1 MGEFEYTFTVFTP
14 TYNRA
19 ATLSRVRDSLDAQ
32 TYRDF
37 EWIVVDDGSTD
48 GTKELVEGWQRDAW
62 FPIRYFRQPN
72 SGKHVAFNR
81 GVQAAKGAFFLT
93 LDSDDA
99 CDPEALERLLYWW
112 EQIPESEREGFS
124 AVTGQ
129 CRDQHGRALGT
140 PYPRS
145 PLDCGA
151 IEARWRY
158 RVKGEK
164 WGFQRTDVLRQHPFP
179 EPDGVKFV
187 SESLV
192 WRAIDVAGYKTRF
205 VNETWRTYWM
215 DEEGKGSLTEIT
227 PKVLEGRMMVHAQT
241 LNELGSW
248 VRVNPTAFASA
259 AINLSRYGLARGMRP
274 PAIVGLAR
282 PLWAKALVAVLLP
295 AGALASA
302 RDRWRRPAG
311 HGAQAV
317 SGSDDAS
324 GPESP
329 GA

>member
-1 MGEFEYTFTVFTP
+1 MGEFDRTFTVFTP

-19 ATLSRVRDSLDAQ
+19 STLHRVRDSLDAQ

-37 EWIVVDDGSTD
+37 EWVIVDDGSSD
-48 GTKELVEGWQRDAW
+48 GTQQPVEGWQHDAW

-81 GVQAAKGAFFLT
+81 AVREARGELFLT

-99 CDPEALERLLYWW
+99 CDADALARLLHWW
-112 EQIPESEREGFS
+112 EKIPASERQGFS

-129 CRDQHGRALGT
+129 CRDQHGRVLGT

-145 PLDCGA
+145 PLDCGP
-151 IEARWRY
+151 IEARWRF

-164 WGFQRTDVLRQHPFP
+164 WGFQRTDVLRDHPFP
-179 EPDGVKFV
+179 EPEGVKFV

-205 VNETWRTYWM
+205 VNETLRTYWM
-215 DEEGKGSLTEIT
+215 EEEGKVSLTEIT

-248 VRVNPTAFASA
+248 FAVNPMAFASA
-259 AINLSRYGLARGMRP
+259 AINLSRYGLSRGMRP
-274 PAIVGLAR
+274 PAILRLVR
-282 PLWAKALVAVLLP
+282 PLWAKGLVAVLLS
-295 AGALASA
+295 AGAVASA
-302 RDRWRRPAG
+302 RDRRSH
-311 HGAQAV
+311 HGLQAIP
-317 SGSDDAS
+317 GRADAS
-324 GPESP
+324 GPGSP